1 MLNEKPTS
9 PLVVRVA
16 TPEDIPQ
23 IELLDSFSTS
33 PTRYIHRAMEKYFG
47 PVDPS
52 THEQIV
58 VFLVEIAG
66 VAAAKAELMLP
77 SQQAPVTPVALKS
90 QEAQE
95 YLQTATHH
103 PIANVGYIKRVVVHP
118 DYRKQGLAHALM
130 QHIITFA
137 RAERRLE
144 AIDLHVWEDN
154 LAGIRLYESLGFE
167 LQHRERYYRLP
178 L

>member
-1 MLNEKPTS
+1 MIDEKPTMQ
-9 PLVVRVA
+9 LVVRIA

-23 IELLDSFSTS
+23 IERLDSFSTS

-47 PVDPS
+47 PIDPS

-58 VFLVEIAG
+58 IFLVEVIG

-77 SQQAPVTPVALKS
+77 P
-90 QEAQE
+90 QEATETQE
-95 YLQTATHH
+95 YLQEAAHH
-103 PIANVGYIKRVVVHP
+103 PIANVGYVKRVVVHP
-118 DYRKQGLAHALM
+118 DYRKLGLARTLM
-130 QHIITFA
+130 QHIIIYA
-137 RAERRLE
+137 RTERQLE
-144 AIDLHVWEDN
+144 AIDLHVWEEN
-154 LAGIRLYESLGFE
+154 VPAIRLYETLGFE

>member
-1 MLNEKPTS
+1 MLNEKPTT
-9 PLVVRVA
+9 PLVVRIA
-16 TPEDIPQ
+16 TPRDIPQ

-58 VFLVEIAG
+58 IFLAEIAG

-77 SQQAPVTPVALKS
+77 PQQAA
-90 QEAQE
+90 EAQE
-95 YLQTATHH
+95 YLQEAIHY
-103 PIANVGYIKRVVVHP
+103 PIDNVGYIKRVVVHP
-118 DYRKQGLAHALM
+118 DYRKQGLAHTLM

-137 RAERRLE
+137 RTQRTLE

-154 LAGIRLYESLGFE
+154 IAGIRLYETLGFQ
-167 LQHRERYYRLP
+167 LQHCE
-178 L
+178 

>member
-1 MLNEKPTS
+1 MIDEKPTT
-9 PLVVRVA
+9 PLVVRIA

-47 PVDPS
+47 PIDPS
-52 THEQIV
+52 THEQILI
-58 VFLVEIAG
+58 FLAEVAG

-77 SQQAPVTPVALKS
+77 PLKATEMQEYI
-90 QEAQE
+90 QEAARQ
-95 YLQTATHH
+95 
-103 PIANVGYIKRVVVHP
+103 PIANVGYVKRVVVHP
-118 DYRKQGLAHALM
+118 DYRKLGLARTLL

-137 RAERRLE
+137 RTERTLE
-144 AIDLHVWEDN
+144 AIDLHVWEEN
-154 LAGIRLYESLGFE
+154 APAIRLYETLGFE